1 MRNAMPRYYIGID
14 VSTTASKAL
23 VIDEQG
29 AVVASHGAPHE
40 LDTPRPL
47 WAEQDPQQWWDA
59 TCISLR
65 AVLQQVR
72 ADDVAA
78 VGLTGQMHG
87 LTLLDAA
94 NRVLRPAIL
103 WNDQRSA
110 AQCAAITAQVGA
122 QWLYDQIGSLMLPG
136 FTAPK
141 LAWVRAHEPEVF
153 RQAAHILLPKDYVR
167 FLLTGAYVTDVSD
180 GSGMA
185 LMDIRKRTWSDALL
199 AALDIPRALL
209 PELCEGPE
217 VRATVSAA
225 GAAATGLRQ
234 GTPVVGGAGDQPAT
248 AIGSGILARGQT
260 SITVGTSGVVF
271 TANDQYQPEPDGRL
285 HTFCHAVPGYWFHMG
300 VMLSAAGGMRWLHD
314 ALAAGHSYAQLS
326 ELAGQ
331 APRGAD
337 GLVFVPYLT
346 GERHPYPDP
355 LARGAFVGLT
365 LRSGLGQLVR
375 AVMEGVAFGL
385 RDNLE
390 LLRGL
395 GVRPATAALSGG
407 ASQSALWR
415 QILTDIAGIP
425 LYTINSSE
433 GAALGAAIL
442 AAVGAGG
449 WPDVPSACADL
460 IRQVDASEP
469 GAEGQA
475 AYERLYPIYRRL
487 YPALQQS
494 FAELAAF
501 EG

>member
-1 MRNAMPRYYIGID
+1 MPRYFIGID

-23 VIDEQG
+23 VIDERG

-40 LDTPRPL
+40 LSTPRPL
-47 WAEQDPQQWWDA
+47 WSEQDPREWWQA
-59 TCISLR
+59 TCASLR
-65 AVLQQVR
+65 AVLQQVSP
-72 ADDVAA
+72 DDVAA

-87 LTLLDAA
+87 LTLLDA
-94 NRVLRPAIL
+94 NNEILRPAIL
-103 WNDQRSA
+103 WNDQRTA
-110 AQCAAITAQVGA
+110 AECEQITERVGA
-122 QWLYDQIGSLMLPG
+122 QWLYQHIGSLMLPG

-141 LAWVRAHEPEVF
+141 IVWVREHEPEVF
-153 RQAAHILLPKDYVR
+153 KRVAHILLPKDYVR

-180 GSGMA
+180 GSGIA
-185 LMDIRKRTWSDALL
+185 LMDIGKRTWSNELL

-209 PELCEGPE
+209 PDLCEGPE
-217 VRATVSAA
+217 VCARVSAA
-225 GAAATGLRQ
+225 GAAATGLRE

-248 AIGSGILARGQT
+248 AIGSGILQRGQT

-271 TANDQYQPEPDGRL
+271 TANDKYQPEPDGRL
-285 HTFCHAVPGYWFHMG
+285 HTFCHSVPGQWFHMG

-314 ALAAGHSYAQLS
+314 AVAAGSSYDQLS
-326 ELAGQ
+326 AM
-331 APRGAD
+331 AAAVPAGAD

-375 AVMEGVAFGL
+375 AVMEGVAFGM

-395 GVRPATAALSGG
+395 GISPTTAAVSGG
-407 ASQSALWR
+407 ASQSPVWR
-415 QILTDIAGIP
+415 QIITDIAGIP
-425 LYTINSSE
+425 LYSINTSE

-442 AAVGAGG
+442 AAVGAGA
-449 WPDVPSACADL
+449 WPDVPSACNDL
-460 IRQVDASEP
+460 IRKVDVTEP
-469 GAEGQA
+469 TGDGVA
-475 AYERLYPIYRRL
+475 AYERLYPIFRQL
-487 YPALQQS
+487 YPALRQS
-494 FAELAAF
+494 FADLAAF

>member
-1 MRNAMPRYYIGID
+1 MPRYFIGID

-23 VIDEQG
+23 VIDERG
-29 AVVASHGAPHE
+29 TVVASHGAPHE
-40 LDTPRPL
+40 LSTPRPL
-47 WAEQDPQQWWDA
+47 WSEQDPREWWRA
-59 TCISLR
+59 TCASLQAALQEIST
-65 AVLQQVR
+65 
-72 ADDVAA
+72 DDVAA

-87 LTLLDAA
+87 LTMLDA
-94 NRVLRPAIL
+94 NNQILRPAIL
-103 WNDQRSA
+103 WNDQRTA
-110 AQCAAITAQVGA
+110 AQCAAITERMGA
-122 QWLYDQIGSLMLPG
+122 EWLYQHIGSLMLPG

-141 LAWVRAHEPEVF
+141 IVWVREHEPEIF
-153 RQAAHILLPKDYVR
+153 QQTAHILLPKDYVR

-180 GSGMA
+180 GSGIA
-185 LMDIRKRTWSDALL
+185 LMDIGRRAWSDELL
-199 AALDIPRALL
+199 AALEIPRAIL
-209 PELCEGPE
+209 PDLCEGPE
-217 VRATVSAA
+217 VSARVSAE
-225 GAAATGLRQ
+225 GAAATGLRE

-248 AIGSGILARGQT
+248 AIGSGILRRGQT

-314 ALAAGHSYAQLS
+314 ALAAGHSYEELS
-326 ELAGQ
+326 DLA
-331 APRGAD
+331 ANVPHGAD

-346 GERHPYPDP
+346 GERHPHPDP

-390 LLRGL
+390 LLNSL
-395 GVRPATAALSGG
+395 GVAPSTAALSGG
-407 ASQSALWR
+407 ASKSPVWR

-425 LYTINSSE
+425 LYSINSSE

-442 AAVGAGG
+442 AAVGAGA
-449 WPDVPSACADL
+449 WPDVPTACGDL
-460 IRQVDASEP
+460 IRAVDVSEP
-469 GAEGQA
+469 SANSVA
-475 AYERLYPIYRRL
+475 AYERLYPIFRQL
-487 YPALQQS
+487 YPALRQS
-494 FAELAAF
+494 FADLAAF

>member
-1 MRNAMPRYYIGID
+1 MPRYFIGID

-23 VIDEQG
+23 VIDERG
-29 AVVASHGAPHE
+29 TVVASHGAPHE
-40 LDTPRPL
+40 LSTPRPL
-47 WAEQDPQQWWDA
+47 WSEQDPREWWKA
-59 TCISLR
+59 TCTSLQ
-65 AVLQQVR
+65 AVLQQIG

-87 LTLLDAA
+87 LTMLDA
-94 NRVLRPAIL
+94 NNQILRPAIL

-110 AQCAAITAQVGA
+110 AQCAAITERMGA
-122 QWLYDQIGSLMLPG
+122 GWLYQHIGSLMLPG

-141 LAWVRAHEPEVF
+141 IVWVREHEPEIF
-153 RQAAHILLPKDYVR
+153 QQTAHILLPKDYVR
-167 FLLTGAYVTDVSD
+167 LLLTGAYVTDVSD
-180 GSGMA
+180 GSGIA
-185 LMDIRKRTWSDALL
+185 LMDIGRRAWSGELL
-199 AALDIPRALL
+199 AALEIPHAIL
-209 PELCEGPE
+209 PDLCEGPE
-217 VRATVSAA
+217 VSARISA
-225 GAAATGLRQ
+225 EGAAATGLRE

-248 AIGSGILARGQT
+248 AIGSGILQRGQT

-314 ALAAGHSYAQLS
+314 ALAASHSYEELS
-326 ELAGQ
+326 DLA
-331 APRGAD
+331 ATVPHGAD

-346 GERHPYPDP
+346 GERHPHPDP

-390 LLRGL
+390 LLNSL
-395 GVRPATAALSGG
+395 GVAPSTAALSGG
-407 ASQSALWR
+407 ASKSPVWR

-425 LYTINSSE
+425 LYSINSSE

-442 AAVGAGG
+442 AAVGAGA
-449 WPDVPSACADL
+449 WPDVPTACGDL
-460 IRQVDASEP
+460 IRAVDVSEP
-469 GAEGQA
+469 STSGVA
-475 AYERLYPIYRRL
+475 AYERLYPIFRQL
-487 YPALQQS
+487 YPALRQS
-494 FAELAAF
+494 FADLAAF

>member
-1 MRNAMPRYYIGID
+1 MPRYFIGID

-23 VIDEQG
+23 VIDERG
-29 AVVASHGAPHE
+29 TVVASHSAPHE
-40 LDTPRPL
+40 LRAPRPL
-47 WAEQDPQQWWDA
+47 WSEQDPAEWWQA
-59 TCISLR
+59 TSISLQ
-65 AVLQQVR
+65 AVLQQIS

-87 LTLLDAA
+87 LTMLDA
-94 NRVLRPAIL
+94 NNQILRPAIL
-103 WNDQRSA
+103 WNDQRTA
-110 AQCAAITAQVGA
+110 AECAAITERMGA
-122 QWLYDQIGSLMLPG
+122 QWLYRHIGSLMLPG

-141 LAWVRAHEPEVF
+141 IVWVREHEPEVF
-153 RQAAHILLPKDYVR
+153 QRTAHVLLPKDYVR

-180 GSGMA
+180 GSGIA
-185 LMDIRKRTWSDALL
+185 LMDIGRRSWSDELL
-199 AALDIPRALL
+199 AALEIPRAIL
-209 PELCEGPE
+209 PDLCEGPE
-217 VRATVSAA
+217 VSARVSAA
-225 GAAATGLRQ
+225 GAAATGLRE

-248 AIGSGILARGQT
+248 AIGSGILQRGQT

-314 ALAAGHSYAQLS
+314 ALAAGHSYEELS
-326 ELAGQ
+326 DLA
-331 APRGAD
+331 ASVPCGAD

-346 GERHPYPDP
+346 GERHPHPDP

-390 LLRGL
+390 LLNSL
-395 GVRPATAALSGG
+395 GVAPSTAALSGG
-407 ASQSALWR
+407 ASKSPIWR

-425 LYTINSSE
+425 LYSINSSE

-442 AAVGAGG
+442 AAVGAGA

-460 IRQVDASEP
+460 IRAVDVSEP
-469 GAEGQA
+469 SIEGVA
-475 AYERLYPIYRRL
+475 AYERLYPIFSEL
-487 YPALQQS
+487 YPALRQS
-494 FAELAAF
+494 FADLALF

>member
-1 MRNAMPRYYIGID
+1 MPRYFIGID

-29 AVVASHGAPHE
+29 AVVASHSAPHE
-40 LDTPRPL
+40 LSTPRPL
-47 WAEQDPQQWWDA
+47 WSEQDPRDWWNA

-65 AVLQQVR
+65 AVLQQVS

-78 VGLTGQMHG
+78 IGLTGQMHG
-87 LTLLDAA
+87 LTMLDA
-94 NRVLRPAIL
+94 NNQILRPAIL

-110 AQCAAITAQVGA
+110 AQCAAITERMGA
-122 QWLYDQIGSLMLPG
+122 EWLYQHIGSLMLPG

-141 LAWVRAHEPEVF
+141 IVWVREHEPKIF
-153 RQAAHILLPKDYVR
+153 QQTAHVLLPKDYVR

-180 GSGMA
+180 GSGIA
-185 LMDIRKRTWSDALL
+185 LMDIGRRAWSGELL
-199 AALDIPRALL
+199 AALEIPRAIL
-209 PELCEGPE
+209 PNLCEGPE
-217 VRATVSAA
+217 VSARVSAE
-225 GAAATGLRQ
+225 GAAATGLRE

-248 AIGSGILARGQT
+248 AIGSGILQRGQT

-285 HTFCHAVPGYWFHMG
+285 HTFCHAVPGYWSHMG

-314 ALAAGHSYAQLS
+314 AVAAGHSYDELS
-326 ELAGQ
+326 DLA
-331 APRGAD
+331 ASVPRGAD

-346 GERHPYPDP
+346 GERHPHPDP

-390 LLRGL
+390 LLNSL
-395 GVRPATAALSGG
+395 GVAPSTAALSGG
-407 ASQSALWR
+407 ASKSSVWR

-425 LYTINSSE
+425 LYSINSSE

-442 AAVGAGG
+442 AAVGAGA
-449 WPDVPSACADL
+449 WPDVPSACGDL
-460 IRQVDASEP
+460 IRAVDVSDPSAA
-469 GAEGQA
+469 GVA
-475 AYERLYPIYRRL
+475 AYERLYPIFRQL
-487 YPALQQS
+487 YPALRQS
-494 FAELAAF
+494 FADLAAF

>member
-1 MRNAMPRYYIGID
+1 MPRYFIGID

-23 VIDEQG
+23 VIDERG
-29 AVVASHGAPHE
+29 TVAASHGAPHE
-40 LDTPRPL
+40 LSTPRPL
-47 WAEQDPQQWWDA
+47 WSEQDPHQWWQA
-59 TCISLR
+59 TCTSLQ
-65 AVLQQVR
+65 AVLQQVS

-87 LTLLDAA
+87 LTMLDA
-94 NRVLRPAIL
+94 NNQILRPAIL
-103 WNDQRSA
+103 WNDQRTA
-110 AQCAAITAQVGA
+110 AQCAAITERMGA
-122 QWLYDQIGSLMLPG
+122 EWLYQHIGSLMLPG

-141 LAWVRAHEPEVF
+141 IVWVRENEPEIF
-153 RQAAHILLPKDYVR
+153 RRTAHILLPKDYVR

-180 GSGMA
+180 GSGIA
-185 LMDIRKRTWSDALL
+185 LMDIGRRAWSDDLL
-199 AALDIPRALL
+199 AALEIPRAIL
-209 PELCEGPE
+209 PDLCEGPE
-217 VRATVSAA
+217 VCARVSAA
-225 GAAATGLRQ
+225 GAVATGLRE

-248 AIGSGILARGQT
+248 AIGSGILRRGQT

-271 TANDQYQPEPDGRL
+271 TANDRYQPEPDGRL

-314 ALAAGHSYAQLS
+314 AVAAGSSYEELSDLAASVPH
-326 ELAGQ
+326 
-331 APRGAD
+331 GAD

-346 GERHPYPDP
+346 GERHPHPDP

-390 LLRGL
+390 LLNSL
-395 GVRPATAALSGG
+395 GVAPSTAALSGG
-407 ASQSALWR
+407 ASKSPVWR

-425 LYTINSSE
+425 LYSINSSE

-442 AAVGAGG
+442 AAVGAGA
-449 WPDVPSACADL
+449 WPDVPSACGDL
-460 IRQVDASEP
+460 IRAVDVSEP
-469 GAEGQA
+469 SANGVA
-475 AYERLYPIYRRL
+475 AYERLYPTFRQL
-487 YPALQQS
+487 YPALRQS
-494 FAELAAF
+494 FADLAAF

>member
-1 MRNAMPRYYIGID
+1 MPRYFIGID

-29 AVVASHGAPHE
+29 TVVASHGQAHE
-40 LDTPRPL
+40 LSTPRPL
-47 WAEQDPQQWWDA
+47 WSEQDPRQWWDA
-59 TCISLR
+59 TCASLR
-65 AVLQQVR
+65 AVLRQVS
-72 ADDVAA
+72 AGDVAA
-78 VGLTGQMHG
+78 IGLTGQMHG
-87 LTLLDAA
+87 LTLLDA
-94 NRVLRPAIL
+94 NNQILRPAIL
-103 WNDQRSA
+103 WNDQRSGP
-110 AQCAAITAQVGA
+110 QCAAITAQVGA
-122 QWLYDQIGSLMLPG
+122 QWLYQHIGSLMLPG

-141 LAWVRAHEPEVF
+141 IAWVREHEPELF
-153 RQAAHILLPKDYVR
+153 AQTAHILLPKDYVR
-167 FLLTGAYVTDVSD
+167 LLLTGAYVTDVSD
-180 GSGMA
+180 GSGIA
-185 LMDIRKRTWSDALL
+185 LMDIAKRDWSNELL

-209 PELCEGPE
+209 PDLCEGPE
-217 VRATVSAA
+217 VCAHVSAA
-225 GAAATGLRQ
+225 GAAATGLRV

-248 AIGSGILARGQT
+248 AIGSGILRRGQT

-271 TANDQYQPEPDGRL
+271 TANDHYQPEPDGRL
-285 HTFCHAVPGYWFHMG
+285 HTFCHAVPGQWFHMG

-314 ALAAGHSYAQLS
+314 ALAAGSSYEQLS
-326 ELAGQ
+326 ELAAG

-346 GERHPYPDP
+346 GERHPHPDP

-365 LRSGLGQLVR
+365 LRSGMGQLVR

-395 GVRPATAALSGG
+395 GVQPDQAALSGG
-407 ASQSALWR
+407 ASQSPVWR

-449 WPDVPSACADL
+449 WPDVPSACNDL
-460 IRQVDASEP
+460 IRQVDVSAP
-469 GAEGQA
+469 DPQALAE
-475 AYERLYPIYRRL
+475 YERLYPIYRQL
-487 YPALQQS
+487 YPALRQS
-494 FAELAAF
+494 FADLAAF
-501 EG
+501 EQ

>member
-1 MRNAMPRYYIGID
+1 MPRYFVGID

-23 VIDEQG
+23 AIDERG
-29 AVVASHGAPHE
+29 TVIASHGAPHE
-40 LDTPRPL
+40 LSTPRPL
-47 WAEQDPQQWWDA
+47 WSEQDPREWWQA
-59 TCISLR
+59 TCISLQ
-65 AVLQQVR
+65 AVLQQVG

-87 LTLLDAA
+87 LTMLGA
-94 NRVLRPAIL
+94 NNQILRPAIL
-103 WNDQRSA
+103 WNDQRTA
-110 AQCAAITAQVGA
+110 AQCAAITQQMGA
-122 QWLYDQIGSLMLPG
+122 EWLYRHIGSLMLPG

-141 LAWVRAHEPEVF
+141 IVWVREHEPEIF
-153 RQAAHILLPKDYVR
+153 QQTAHILLPKDYVR
-167 FLLTGAYVTDVSD
+167 FLLTGTYVTDVSD
-180 GSGMA
+180 GSGIA
-185 LMDIRKRTWSDALL
+185 LMDIGRRTWSDELL
-199 AALDIPRALL
+199 AALEIPRAIL
-209 PELCEGPE
+209 PDLCEGPE
-217 VRATVSAA
+217 ICAHVSAA

-248 AIGSGILARGQT
+248 AIGSGILQRGQT

-314 ALAAGHSYAQLS
+314 AIAAGRSYEELSDLAASV
-326 ELAGQ
+326 
-331 APRGAD
+331 PRGAD

-346 GERHPYPDP
+346 GERHPHPDP

-390 LLRGL
+390 LLNSL
-395 GVRPATAALSGG
+395 GVAPSTAALSGG
-407 ASQSALWR
+407 ASKSPIWR

-425 LYTINSSE
+425 LYSINSSE

-442 AAVGAGG
+442 AAVGAGA
-449 WPDVPSACADL
+449 WPDVPSACGDL
-460 IRQVDASEP
+460 IRAVDVSEP
-469 GAEGQA
+469 NAEGVA
-475 AYERLYPIYRRL
+475 AYERLYPIFRQL
-487 YPALQQS
+487 YPALRQS
-494 FAELAAF
+494 FADLAAF

>member
-1 MRNAMPRYYIGID
+1 MPRYFIGID

-23 VIDEQG
+23 AIDESG
-29 AVVASHGAPHE
+29 TVVASHGEAHE
-40 LDTPRPL
+40 LSTPRPL
-47 WAEQDPQQWWDA
+47 WSEQDPRQWWAA
-59 TCISLR
+59 TCASLR
-65 AVLQQVR
+65 AVLQQIS

-87 LTLLDAA
+87 LTLLDAG
-94 NRVLRPAIL
+94 NQILRPAIL
-103 WNDQRSA
+103 WNDQRTGP
-110 AQCAAITAQVGA
+110 QCAAITEQVGA
-122 QWLYDQIGSLMLPG
+122 EWLYEHIGSLMLPG

-141 LAWVRAHEPEVF
+141 IAWVREHEPEVF
-153 RQAAHILLPKDYVR
+153 AQAAHILLPKDYVR
-167 FLLTGAYVTDVSD
+167 LLLTGAYVTDVSD
-180 GSGMA
+180 GSGIA
-185 LMDIRKRTWSDALL
+185 LMDIGRRTWSDELL

-217 VRATVSAA
+217 VCARVSAA
-225 GAAATGLRQ
+225 GAEATGLRA

-248 AIGSGILARGQT
+248 AIGSGILRRGQT

-285 HTFCHAVPGYWFHMG
+285 HTFCHAVPGQWFHMG

-314 ALAAGHSYAQLS
+314 AVAAGSSYDQLSDLAAAV
-326 ELAGQ
+326 
-331 APRGAD
+331 PRGAD

-346 GERHPYPDP
+346 GERHPHPDP

-375 AVMEGVAFGL
+375 SVMEGVAFGL

-395 GVRPATAALSGG
+395 GVAPATAAISGG
-407 ASQSALWR
+407 ASQSPVWR

-442 AAVGAGG
+442 AAVGAGA
-449 WPDVPSACADL
+449 WPDVPSACNDL
-460 IRQVDASEP
+460 IRQVDVTHP
-469 GAEGQA
+469 A
-475 AYERLYPIYRRL
+475 AAGVADYERLYPIYRGL
-487 YPALQQS
+487 YPALRQS